1 MKRPPAVLI
10 IIVAVIIGVA
20 SSATPAA
27 VAEPRP
33 GAGPAAADYANPVA
47 AAPPASFADPSVIR
61 GRDGYWYAY
70 TTSKL
75 ITIQRSRDL
84 ITWEPAGTVFN
95 EANRP
100 DWFRDTTGIWAPD
113 ISWLDGRYV
122 ITFSAI
128 DAAIAPNPNRSIGV
142 ASAPTPTGPWRA
154 DPAPII
160 PPGTW
165 QPFPDQP
172 PRMQGIIDSELLATP
187 DGRRYLYY
195 GGFGGGVFVQ
205 EVDRQVRQRVGEPV
219 QVIREDA
226 FEAPHL
232 VHRDGW
238 YWLFF
243 STGHCCL
250 VPNSGY
256 TVSVAR
262 SKSPTGPFV
271 DRTGARTDA
280 PYPGGTPVLT
290 PNGNAWTGTGH
301 NTLATDAAGQDWLVF
316 HALDR
321 HRAEGLVR
329 SLYIDRLDWIDGWPV
344 VRAGRYASEGP
355 TPGPIPAAFADAV
368 EGAAEPSSE
377 LWAGRAGWTV
387 GREEAGGYLHAEP
400 GGSSRLLARQ
410 RFGPQL
416 RARATFRVTGDAAAG
431 FVLGARGDDP
441 GIRVRLDPR
450 RPAVIIETAGKQTR
464 AALPADVDLGGWHE
478 LDVRLAGRTVI
489 AEVTEAGL
497 HDPLARA
504 EVRLANPLRGGTFG
518 LLAESGPVDVDDVTV
533 AGLAAPET
541 ERVAEPEPGAAI
553 PGTAE
558 EFDGPLGMDWSWVR
572 EPAATVDGGTLIFPV
587 QSGDLTGTRNSASLL
602 LRDVPAGDWIVETKL
617 SLDLHDRLDPR
628 FPQAGLVVYRNDDD
642 FLRLAVRG
650 HARTALTEFGKESVP
665 AATPTFGSVLNLGA
679 AAPTTWLRLARTI
692 DPATGE
698 QFYRAGVSRDGETW
712 TWGLTYTLPAGGEP
726 RLGLVAHGGD
736 HAQPAAF
743 DYLRW
748 YAVAP

>member
-1 MKRPPAVLI
+1 MMRPPAVLI
-10 IIVAVIIGVA
+10 IIVGVIIGLA
-20 SSATPAA
+20 SGGAPAA
-27 VAEPRP
+27 VAEPHA
-33 GAGPAAADYANPVA
+33 GAATFENPVA
-47 AAPPASFADPSVIR
+47 ASPPASFADPSVIR

-70 TTSKL
+70 TTSKS

-84 ITWEPAGTVFN
+84 ITWEPAGTVFD
-95 EANRP
+95 EGNRP

-172 PRMQGIIDSELLATP
+172 PRMQGIIDSELFTAP

-195 GGFGGGVFVQ
+195 GGFNGGVFVQ
-205 EVDRQVRQRVGEPV
+205 EVDGPVRQRLGEPV

-226 FEAPHL
+226 FEAPFL
-232 VHRDGW
+232 VRRGGW

-243 STGHCCL
+243 STGNCCS

-256 TVSVAR
+256 TVAVAR

-271 DRTGARTDA
+271 DRTGARMDA

-301 NTLATDAAGQDWLVF
+301 STQATDAAGQDWLVY
-316 HALDR
+316 HGLDR
-321 HRAEGLVR
+321 HRPAPLVR
-329 SLYIDRLDWIDGWPV
+329 SLFLDRLDWIDGWPV
-344 VRAGRYASEGP
+344 VRAGLYASEGR
-355 TPGPIPAAFADAV
+355 TPGPTPATFADSA
-368 EGAAEPSSE
+368 EGTTEPSAE
-377 LWAGRAGWTV
+377 LWADRSGWTV
-387 GREEAGGYLHAEP
+387 RGEEAGGYLHAEP
-400 GGSSRLLARQ
+400 RGSSLLLARQ
-410 RFGPQL
+410 RFGPKL
-416 RARATFRVTGDAAAG
+416 RARAAFRVTGAAAAG

-441 GIRVRLDPR
+441 GVRVRLDAD
-450 RPAVIIETAGKQTR
+450 RPAVIIEAAGER
-464 AALPADVDLGGWHE
+464 AEAVLPAAVDLDHWHE
-478 LDVRLAGRTVI
+478 LDVRLDGRTVT

-497 HDPLARA
+497 HDPLARI
-504 EVRLANPLRGGTFG
+504 ELDLAKPLRGGTFG
-518 LLAESGPVDVDDVTV
+518 ILADGGPVDVDDVTV
-533 AGLAAPET
+533 ATLAAPVT
-541 ERVAEPEPGAAI
+541 ERVAEPEVGAAI
-553 PGTAE
+553 PGAAE
-558 EFDGPLGMDWSWVR
+558 EFDGPLGAAWSWVR
-572 EPAATVDGGTLIFPV
+572 APAATVDGGALIFPV
-587 QSGDLTGTRNSASLL
+587 QSGDLTGTTNSASVL
-602 LRDVPAGDWIVETKL
+602 LRDVPAGDWIAETKV
-617 SLDLHDRLDPR
+617 SLALHDRLDPR
-628 FPQAGLVVYRNDDD
+628 FPQAGLVVHRGDDD

-650 HARTALTEFGKESVP
+650 HGRTALTEYGKESVP
-665 AATPTFGSVLNLGA
+665 GTTPTFGSVLNLGA
-679 AAPTTWLRLARTI
+679 AGPTTWLRLARTV

-698 QFYRAGVSRDGETW
+698 QRYRGGVSRDGRTW
-712 TWGLTYTLPAGGEP
+712 TWGLTYTLPAGSDP

>member
-10 IIVAVIIGVA
+10 IIVGLIIGIA
-20 SSATPAA
+20 AGATPVA
-27 VAEPRP
+27 VAEPQP
-33 GAGPAAADYANPVA
+33 DAAPAAADFENPVA
-47 AAPPASFADPSVIR
+47 ESAPASFADPSVIR

-100 DWFRDTTGIWAPD
+100 DWFRETTGIWAPD

-142 ASAPTPTGPWRA
+142 ASAPTPTGPWQA
-154 DPAPII
+154 DPAPVI

-172 PRMQGIIDSELLATP
+172 ARMQGIIDSELFAAP

-205 EVDRQVRQRVGEPV
+205 EVDRQVRQRIGDPV

-226 FEAPHL
+226 FEAPFL
-232 VHRDGW
+232 VRRDGW

-301 NTLATDAAGQDWLVF
+301 STQATDAAGQDWLVY

-321 HRAEGLVR
+321 HRSAPLVR
-329 SLYIDRLDWIDGWPV
+329 SMYLDRLDWIDGWPV
-344 VRAGRYASEGP
+344 VRAGQFASEGP

-368 EGAAEPSSE
+368 EGVTEPSAE
-377 LWAGRAGWTV
+377 LWADRSGWTV

-400 GGSSRLLARQ
+400 ADAGLLLARR
-410 RFGPQL
+410 RFGPEP
-416 RARATFRVTGDAAAG
+416 RARAAFRVTGDAAAG
-431 FVLGARGDDP
+431 FVVGARGDDP
-441 GIRVRLDPR
+441 GVRVRLDAKR
-450 RPAVIIETAGKQTR
+450 HAVIIEAEGKQAE
-464 AALPADVDLGGWHE
+464 AALPAAVDLGGWHE
-478 LDVRLAGRTVI
+478 LDVRVDGRTVI

-504 EVRLANPLRGGTFG
+504 ELDLANALRGGTLG
-518 LLAESGPVDVDDVTV
+518 ILAESGEVDVDDVTV
-533 AGLAAPET
+533 ADLAAPVT
-541 ERVAEPEPGAAI
+541 ERVAEPKAGAELPGA
-553 PGTAE
+553 AE
-558 EFDGPLGMDWSWVR
+558 EFDGPLGNDWSWVR
-572 EPAATVDGGTLIFPV
+572 DPAATVGDGALTFPV
-587 QSGDLTGTRNSASLL
+587 QSGDLTGTTNSASVL

-617 SLDLHDRLDPR
+617 SLDLHDQLDPR
-628 FPQAGLVVYRNDDD
+628 FPQAGLVIYRGDDD

-665 AATPTFGSVLNLGA
+665 VATPTFGSVLNLGA
-679 AAPTTWLRLARTI
+679 AAPTTWLPLARRI
-692 DPATGE
+692 DPGTGE
-698 QFYRAGVSRDGETW
+698 ELYRAGVSRDGDTW
-712 TWGLTYTLPAGGEP
+712 TWGLTYPMPAGIAP
-726 RLGLVAHGGD
+726 RLGLIAHGGD
-736 HAQPAAF
+736 NAQPATF

-748 YAVAP
+748 YAAG